1 VRKDQWLSGILS
13 LNLSKHLFL
22 IMLLRKKKK
31 KNPSITAGF
40 VLQKKKKSGLQEKEC
55 ILDSIQNNLIDY
67 SLL

>member
-31 KNPSITAGF
+31 KKTQAL
-40 VLQKKKKSGLQEKEC
+40 LQDLSFRKKK
-55 ILDSIQNNLIDY
+55 NLGYRKRSAYWIVY
-67 SLL
+67 KIIS